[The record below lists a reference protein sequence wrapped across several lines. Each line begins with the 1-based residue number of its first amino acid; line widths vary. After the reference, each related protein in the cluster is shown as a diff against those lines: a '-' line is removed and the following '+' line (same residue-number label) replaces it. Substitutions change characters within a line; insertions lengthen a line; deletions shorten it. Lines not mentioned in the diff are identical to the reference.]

1 MTCEVTANFTADFR
15 EQVAIQLQR
24 EGFLVPPSAPNR
36 DVAIMWGNVR
46 LRHIPRRPRT
56 SVWSEELRRRPLDSE
71 TRAVVRRVCVASEKG
86 KNLNPHLSR
95 KHLTASFND
104 LLFNDWR
111 VHHMHLGPRGG
122 RRTGRTGALLFVLV
136 TDDRLHLLDLGD
148 HETFGEVRLM
158 EIAYRNFPDALPLVH
173 APGLRPTGRCAT
185 GDERVAARAAGIH
198 ALVEIEDKVFF
209 SAGGITTSGDNSRAV
224 SAADRVLD
232 ELARL
237 EAGIRAAPDRVA
249 DDIAAAG
256 GVRPSALHLKIL
268 VGGCKL
274 SLLEVNSGAKL
285 ELFEIT
291 FDR

>member
-104 LLFNDWR
+104 LLFN
-111 VHHMHLGPRGG
+111 
-122 RRTGRTGALLFVLV
+122 
-136 TDDRLHLLDLGD
+136 
-148 HETFGEVRLM
+148 
-158 EIAYRNFPDALPLVH
+158 
-173 APGLRPTGRCAT
+173 
-185 GDERVAARAAGIH
+185 
-198 ALVEIEDKVFF
+198 
-209 SAGGITTSGDNSRAV
+209 
-224 SAADRVLD
+224 
-232 ELARL
+232 ELARPSHASWSSRWTPNRQNGRSAL
-237 EAGIRAAPDRVA
+237 RARHRRSPSPFGPRRPRDLRRGPPDGDRV
-249 DDIAAAG
+249 
-256 GVRPSALHLKIL
+256 P
-268 VGGCKL
+268 
-274 SLLEVNSGAKL
+274 
-285 ELFEIT
+285 
-291 FDR
+291 